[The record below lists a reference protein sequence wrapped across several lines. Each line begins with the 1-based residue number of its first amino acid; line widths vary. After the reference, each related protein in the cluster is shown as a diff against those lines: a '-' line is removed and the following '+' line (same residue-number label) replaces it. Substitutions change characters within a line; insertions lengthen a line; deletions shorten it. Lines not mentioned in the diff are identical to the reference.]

1 MKKKQID
8 WETLKYIAIVAQDN
22 ECDGCDICRQDTCP
36 LWASLEDAPLTRI
49 VPPDPKRGEV
59 SPQIVTDLSD
69 GKDTENGKEN

>member
-36 LWASLEDAPLTRI
+36 LWASLEDV
-49 VPPDPKRGEV
+49 VPPH
-59 SPQIVTDLSD
+59 TDADCHRRVFGASVVFTEEPTESSEETD
-69 GKDTENGKEN
+69 GKE